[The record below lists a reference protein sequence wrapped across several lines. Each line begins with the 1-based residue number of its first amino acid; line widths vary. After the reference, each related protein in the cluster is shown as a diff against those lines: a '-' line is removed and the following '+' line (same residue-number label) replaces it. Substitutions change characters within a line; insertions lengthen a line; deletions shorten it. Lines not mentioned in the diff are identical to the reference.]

1 MSDLDAIAGMYNVV
15 VRGERATAD
24 YQVPIDEFLRRLE
37 RRDLPEE
44 LCVVGLEGVL
54 SGDADCRE
62 RLVSTMRR
70 EIDYLNAQRP
80 LPTIQFA
87 VASPLQSVGTSF
99 DMEVDGEF
107 YSLRPVFGRQM
118 KRREPGWLVTPF
130 RV

>member
-15 VRGERATAD
+15 VRDERETAD
-24 YQVPIDEFLRRLE
+24 YQVPIEEFLRRLE
-37 RRDLPEE
+37 NRDLPDK
-44 LCVVGLEGVL
+44 LCVVGLDTVL
-54 SGDADCRE
+54 SGEADCRE

-87 VASPLQSVGTSF
+87 VSDTLQSVGTSF
-99 DMEVDGEF
+99 DLEVDGEF
-107 YSLRPVFGRQM
+107 YSLQPVFGRQM
-118 KRREPGWLVTPF
+118 KQREPGWLVTPF